1 MARLTVGEFPSRFST
16 RERLNIRS
24 VRRTG
29 RSWPAGA
36 RAVKRRHATTIIA
49 AAKPKKTAA
58 GSFISSMHP
67 IVASMTGSVITGLR
81 QAAQRSLCAQKR
93 HRGPRVP
100 TSSTFSREKAAFAEG
115 LTL

>member
-36 RAVKRRHATTIIA
+36 RAVKQRHATTIIA

-67 IVASMTGSVITGLR
+67 IVASMTGSGNHGSPSGS
-81 QAAQRSLCAQKR
+81 AAEPLCPETA
-93 HRGPRVP
+93 
-100 TSSTFSREKAAFAEG
+100 
-115 LTL
+115 